1 MLNKDRKG
9 FTLVELIATLFIVSV
24 ILGIC
29 VYSVIR
35 IINKSSDESERIA
48 MSNILSTARYYVE
61 EFSDEV
67 AWQESKEDTS
77 QKFSCVS
84 VNELI
89 NKNLLKS
96 DVKKNYDLSEYVIV
110 TKNDSNT
117 IVSEELDDTGICSSE
132 ETSVKV
138 PTKEKYCNNL
148 VYNGSNQVLTNGL
161 ENHFSFVN
169 NTGVNAG
176 SYEVIAKLD
185 SGYHWM
191 DGTTSD
197 KTINCSIEKA
207 KPIVTLSLSGTTPSE
222 FAVSEVVK
230 TNVTSN
236 VSGKLKI
243 SVSNQDYFEANPS
256 DGNFSISANSSK
268 EISIKSLS
276 SREVDGYLTITLV
289 PADTTNYYN
298 SSVVFTIEDVV
309 KKSVV
314 IPTANNYC
322 KANLYYNGSSHTL
335 TKYPAEGMIFYNNNQ
350 TSIGDY
356 QIIAKLKYG
365 YVWKDTEN
373 DTTDKYFTCSI
384 LRPTPTVTYVGG
396 SCNNKTKVVTYG
408 STYGELCSSTKTG
421 YTFEGWFTAENGGG
435 SLITSSTEVT
445 NFNNHSLY
453 AKFKVN
459 NYTVTFNANGGSVST
474 SSKSVTYGS
483 TYGTLPTPTRTGYT
497 FNGWYTASGGGTKIT
512 STSTVSIT
520 ANQTLYAS
528 WTINKYYLDLNGT
541 LDGTSSS
548 SIANYGT
555 VDIYINGTLVGND
568 VTDFYQQ
575 YNYGT
580 KYEIKDI
587 KANTGKTYGGVVSG
601 SLSGTIGAGNVSVN
615 LKFSISTYTVTF
627 NANGGS
633 VSPASINVTYGKA
646 YGSFPAPTRYGYA
659 FLGWYTA
666 ASGGTRV
673 LGTDT
678 VSITSNQTLY
688 AHWKDNTAPVCNA
701 TWAGYSSKDNL
712 GNSVFGLI
720 KITCNKTV
728 RSIDLYYQY
737 AVNASEIHSSYGNLA
752 INHYEFWF
760 RGVSACT
767 KLTQFRYQVTD
778 LNGNVSEW
786 KYITDISPSVINK
799 ADGTKYT
806 TNNNGK
812 VTSITFPCG
821 WCYNN

>member
-1 MLNKDRKG
+1 MLSIIMLLKKKKG
-9 FTLVELIATLFIVSV
+9 FTLVELLATLFIVSV
-24 ILGIC
+24 VLGIC

-67 AWQESKEDTS
+67 AWQESSEDTS
-77 QKFSCVS
+77 YKISCVS

-148 VYNGSNQVLTNGL
+148 VYNGSSQVLTNGL

-256 DGNFSISANSSK
+256 DGNFSISANSPK
-268 EISIKSLS
+268 KISIKSLS
-276 SREVDGYLTITLV
+276 TRDVEGYVTITLV
-289 PADTTNYYN
+289 PTDTANYYN
-298 SSVVFTIEDVV
+298 SSTVFTIGDAV
-309 KKSVV
+309 KKNAVV
-314 IPTANNYC
+314 PTANNYC
-322 KANLYYNGSSHTL
+322 KANLYYNGSSQTL
-335 TKYPAEGMIFYNNNQ
+335 TKSPAEGMIFYNNNQ
-350 TSIGDY
+350 TGIGDY

-474 SSKSVTYGS
+474 SSIIVTYG
-483 TYGTLPTPTRTGYT
+483 
-497 FNGWYTASGGGTKIT
+497 
-512 STSTVSIT
+512 
-520 ANQTLYAS
+520 
-528 WTINKYYLDLNGT
+528 
-541 LDGTSSS
+541 
-548 SIANYGT
+548 
-555 VDIYINGTLVGND
+555 
-568 VTDFYQQ
+568 
-575 YNYGT
+575 
-580 KYEIKDI
+580 E
-587 KANTGKTYGGVVSG
+587 
-601 SLSGTIGAGNVSVN
+601 
-615 LKFSISTYTVTF
+615 
-627 NANGGS
+627 
-633 VSPASINVTYGKA
+633 A
-646 YGSFPAPTRYGYA
+646 YGSFPAPTRTGYA
-659 FLGWYTA
+659 FLGWYTSS
-666 ASGGTRV
+666 SGGTRV
-673 LGTDT
+673 LGTDI
-678 VSITSNQTLY
+678 VSITSDQTLY
-688 AHWKDNTAPVCNA
+688 ARWKDNTAPVC
-701 TWAGYSSKDNL
+701 TTSWAGYSAKDYF
-712 GNSVFGLI
+712 GNTVYGLI

-728 RSIDLYYQY
+728 RSVDLYYQY
-737 AVNASEIHSSYGNLA
+737 AVNTSETHSSYGNLT
-752 INHYEFWF
+752 IDYYDFWF

-786 KYITDISPSVINK
+786 KYITDISPSVINT